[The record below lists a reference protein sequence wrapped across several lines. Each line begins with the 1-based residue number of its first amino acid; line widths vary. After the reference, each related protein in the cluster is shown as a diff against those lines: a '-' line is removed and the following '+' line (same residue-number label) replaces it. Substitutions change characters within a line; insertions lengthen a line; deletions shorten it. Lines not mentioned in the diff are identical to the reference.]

1 MIPKSNKDGYLPK
14 GIHKATLNEI
24 KERFGSSS
32 LEPKEL
38 FEGSQSLV
46 QLLHKH
52 KKSIKRFLL
61 NGSFVVSGESPK
73 DFDCILIVRMDFA
86 FGSPEAEKLRAAKE
100 LFGAHL
106 FIFTEKDVSRYHRLV
121 DFFGHDRDQKPKGLA
136 EVILS

>member
-24 KERFGSSS
+24 KERFGSGSW
-32 LEPKEL
+32 ERKKL
-38 FEGSQSLV
+38 FEGLQSLA

-52 KKSIKRFLL
+52 KKSVKRFLL
-61 NGSFVVSGESPK
+61 NGSFVASSESPK
-73 DFDCILIVRMDFA
+73 DFDCILIVQMDFD

-106 FIFTEKDVSRYHRLV
+106 FIFTEKDVNRCHRLV
-121 DFFGHDRDQKPKGLA
+121 DFFGHDQDQKPKGLV
-136 EVILS
+136 EVVL

>member
-32 LEPKEL
+32 LERKEL
-38 FEGSQSLV
+38 FEGLQSLV

-52 KKSIKRFLL
+52 KKNIKRFLL

-73 DFDCILIVRMDFA
+73 DFDCILIVQMDFA

-100 LFGAHL
+100 LFSAHL

-121 DFFGHDRDQKPKGLA
+121 DFFGHDRDQKPKGLV
-136 EVILS
+136 EVIL